1 MPTERPG
8 NDWGFVLAFL
18 AGALTGATVALLA
31 APRSGRETRARL
43 RQRARAAGEQA
54 RDLPGT
60 LHSAYLRAAR
70 AAQESF
76 LAALE
81 PEARDWT
88 RPHPGESEQ

>member
-1 MPTERPG
+1 MPTEGRG
-8 NDWGFVLAFL
+8 DDWAFVLTFL
-18 AGALTGATVALLA
+18 AGALTGAAVALLA

-43 RQRARAAGEQA
+43 RQRARVAGEQA
-54 RDLPGT
+54 RDLRED
-60 LHSAYLRAAR
+60 LRSAYLRAAR

-81 PEARDWT
+81 PETRDWT

>member
-1 MPTERPG
+1 MPTEERG
-8 NDWGFVLAFL
+8 GDWGFVLAFL
-18 AGALTGATVALLA
+18 AGALTGAAVALLA

-43 RQRARAAGEQA
+43 RQGARAAGGQA
-54 RDLPGT
+54 RDLRED

-81 PEARDWT
+81 PESRDWT

>member
-1 MPTERPG
+1 MPTEGRG
-8 NDWGFVLAFL
+8 GDWGFVLTFL

-54 RDLPGT
+54 RDLRED
-60 LHSAYLRAAR
+60 LHSACLRAAQ

>member
-1 MPTERPG
+1 MPTEGRG
-8 NDWGFVLAFL
+8 DDWAFVLTFL
-18 AGALTGATVALLA
+18 AGALTGAAVTLLA

-43 RQRARAAGEQA
+43 GRRVRAAGEQA
-54 RDLPGT
+54 RDLRED
-60 LHSAYLRAAR
+60 LRSAYLRAAQ

-81 PEARDWT
+81 PETRDWT